1 VIAGGSWPL
10 FQTLDATTAE
20 ALALRHGLLLL
31 EEIGYSPTVV
41 KSDCL
46 ELINNC
52 SGETEVWGPHAH
64 ILPDCLHISRRIS
77 NISFKHCLREANKVA
92 HNLARLSFDS
102 NSFSKWD
109 ASPPLSVLA
118 DALNDVT
125 LK

>member
-1 VIAGGSWPL
+1 MWMQLISKQVWGQGAVIRNCRGEVIAGGSWPL

-41 KSDCL
+41 ESDCL

-77 NISFKHCLREANKVA
+77 NISFKHCLREAN
-92 HNLARLSFDS
+92 NAR
-102 NSFSKWD
+102 WC
-109 ASPPLSVLA
+109 
-118 DALNDVT
+118 T
-125 LK
+125 I